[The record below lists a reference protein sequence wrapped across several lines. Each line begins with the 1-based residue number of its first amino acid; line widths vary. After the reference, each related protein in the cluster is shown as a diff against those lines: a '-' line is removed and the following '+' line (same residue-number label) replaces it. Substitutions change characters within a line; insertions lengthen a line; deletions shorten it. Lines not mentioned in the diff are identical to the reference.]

1 MKIKPEF
8 KNLIPKLTNEEF
20 KSLEESIKSEGCRD
34 ALILWNDFIIDGHN
48 RFEICNKNKI
58 KFKTIYKKLKDENE
72 VKEWI
77 IKNQISRRNLSIEA
91 KYMLI
96 AELSKLYEIG
106 GGFRSDLQPTLP
118 YNVGENVETKT
129 AKVFGVSPSTVQ
141 KARKYK
147 KIIDEN
153 PELKTQINMNIT
165 KILNEVKKEERKK
178 KEEIQRKQA
187 AKEGSKLKLKDTIDL
202 RQGDFKKVL
211 KDIDKVDAII
221 TDPPYPKEFL
231 HLWDELGE
239 FAKEKLKDNGYLICY
254 SGQLH
259 IPEVLERLCKHLD
272 YVWTFCLYHEGQ
284 TQIVNGVNV
293 MCRWKPVFIFQKK
306 KTKFK
311 RVIQDYVISEKR
323 EKSGHNWQQG
333 LSAVKKFVELF
344 SKEGEIVC
352 DPFSGSGTTAMACK
366 ETNRKFIGA
375 ELDEEYFNA
384 SKKRLK

>member
-1 MKIKPEF
+1 
-8 KNLIPKLTNEEF
+8 
-20 KSLEESIKSEGCRD
+20 
-34 ALILWNDFIIDGHN
+34 
-48 RFEICNKNKI
+48 
-58 KFKTIYKKLKDENE
+58 
-72 VKEWI
+72 
-77 IKNQISRRNLSIEA
+77 
-91 KYMLI
+91 MLI